1 MQPEMRPRIALIH
14 ALSDS
19 VGPCR
24 AAFARLWPEAYCF
37 DLLDTS
43 LSQDRAAIGQLDASI
58 MHRVQALADYAEA
71 SGGEAGTTQALL
83 FTCSAFGPA
92 IESVQRLTRLPVF
105 KPNEAAFIAAVTMA
119 SSIGLVVTFE
129 ASFESLSNE
138 LRRYAEI
145 TGRSVAIQGVVA
157 KGALTALQ
165 AGDGARHDTLVAEA
179 AATLRSADMIVL
191 GQFSLARAAQE
202 VERRTCLPVITT
214 PEAAVLGLR
223 RALGARQSART
234 AQG

>member
-1 MQPEMRPRIALIH
+1 MQPETRPRIALIH

-19 VGPCR
+19 IGPCH

-58 MHRVQALADYAEA
+58 MRRVQVLADYAEA
-71 SGGEAGTTQALL
+71 SSGEAGTTQALL

-92 IESVQRLTRLPVF
+92 IESVQRFTRLPVF
-105 KPNEAAFIAAVTMA
+105 KPNEAAFISAVTMA
-119 SSIGLVVTFE
+119 SSVGLIVTFE
-129 ASFESLSNE
+129 ASLESLSKE
-138 LRRYAEI
+138 LRHYAEI
-145 TGRSVAIQGVVA
+145 IGRSVAVEGVVA
-157 KGALTALQ
+157 KGALAALQ
-165 AGDGARHDTLVAEA
+165 AGDGTRHDMLVAEA
-179 AATLRSADMIVL
+179 AATLRSADIIVL

-202 VERRTCLPVITT
+202 VERRTSLQVIST
-214 PEAAVLGLR
+214 PEAAILGLR
-223 RALGARQSART
+223 RALGARQTART